1 MTLMMPNQL
10 REEDNKALGVGY
22 LVQEDQLSDGLH
34 QLQQLVCGAVFATRL
49 KGYILKHGQLNVE
62 KWYHFDS
69 QTVLGAIQ
77 RELRIPG
84 YQVRSASLI

>member
-10 REEDNKALGVGY
+10 REEHNKALGVGY
-22 LVQEDQLSDGLH
+22 LVQEDKLSDGLH

-49 KGYILKHGQLNVE
+49 KGYVLKHGQLNVE